1 MPLQIPVLHYLIPAG
16 VAEFPKE
23 HSERRAFLA
32 SDFIF
37 WDTADM
43 EGMDTANMEDGM
55 DAGVLQ
61 WWERDEEFE
70 KRFRAAH
77 SWHPRDLL
85 RRVFGKQSA
94 PNFNDY
100 QAHLLAGHTV
110 GALSVDDNASQS
122 LLEELAREDYEQ
134 LFRYSP
140 PPTSIVLRE
149 TFARR
154 RAIKMLMDFLAGKY
168 PVTQE

>member
-1 MPLQIPVLHYLIPAG
+1 MTLARVKLLFHALSASTRALRASIASRRRRRSSVGFIEDHCSVGARHAVPLQIPVLHYLIPAG

-100 QAHLLAGHTV
+100 Q
-110 GALSVDDNASQS
+110 
-122 LLEELAREDYEQ
+122 
-134 LFRYSP
+134 
-140 PPTSIVLRE
+140 
-149 TFARR
+149 
-154 RAIKMLMDFLAGKY
+154 
-168 PVTQE
+168 